1 MPPTEEGTRPF
12 IGRAEIL
19 DALRARLG
27 TAREGRGGF
36 TWIFGDV
43 GVGKSFLAQELA
55 REARSAPME
64 VLSGRAPALE
74 NPPPLHLISQ
84 ALQHLGSEEDAS
96 GRGAFRPSALAFVPA
111 AGPDPVLL
119 GFVPRM
125 EGPGE
130 EPDRFDDRLLEQM
143 VAPSFSGEGGT
154 SWVFSQLSDRL
165 LSHAASHPVLLI
177 LEDLQTADAPSLEF
191 LGYLA
196 PLIEDHPLWVVA
208 TLLPRPSLSEL
219 VKLTLERVGRATR
232 TEEIT
237 LRPFTAPELAE
248 FVRTLDGEY
257 RMRPEEITR
266 WHSQTGG
273 NPLFVEQIVRSRR
286 ERGADRSTTEPSIR
300 EMTEFLARQMAELTE
315 EEQRAVTV
323 AAVLGKEFSFPFLL
337 RASGEPE
344 ERLAEITER
353 LSSRGILREQPD
365 ERFEF
370 VRDDLR
376 LQIYSDLTE
385 TRRRLLHR
393 RAAEALE
400 ATGTADA
407 ATIYALARHFQLG
420 RVEDKSALYNRLAG
434 DFAARS
440 FTPEVA
446 RDHYARALD
455 SLRQATPYDA
465 EGELELMIELAIQ
478 LDRVGELQAAERCLR
493 DVLARPK
500 LVQIAR
506 PTQKA
511 LLHLSLARILYD
523 QGRMDDANHLTMEL
537 LARYDPEAGP
547 IPLIAIHRI
556 RGEVLYYLG
565 LYEESLNQTDEALA
579 IARTQHNAREI
590 ALATQRRAN
599 VLGMIP
605 GRFPEAV
612 AAGRLAAEEL
622 ERQGDL
628 GEAAYARMFLG
639 VLMSQHDR
647 VDEGLQELENA
658 VRLAENA
665 HDQRR
670 IGWALF
676 NLADLLRETGQ
687 VSEARAR
694 NGRARQILEHVGDR
708 FGLIQSRIIEGKIL
722 LGLGEASD
730 AEVELLEA
738 YRLSREL

>member
-1 MPPTEEGTRPF
+1 
-12 IGRAEIL
+12 
-19 DALRARLG
+19 
-27 TAREGRGGF
+27 
-36 TWIFGDV
+36 
-43 GVGKSFLAQELA
+43 
-55 REARSAPME
+55 
-64 VLSGRAPALE
+64 
-74 NPPPLHLISQ
+74 
-84 ALQHLGSEEDAS
+84 
-96 GRGAFRPSALAFVPA
+96 
-111 AGPDPVLL
+111 
-119 GFVPRM
+119 
-125 EGPGE
+125 
-130 EPDRFDDRLLEQM
+130 
-143 VAPSFSGEGGT
+143 
-154 SWVFSQLSDRL
+154 
-165 LSHAASHPVLLI
+165 
-177 LEDLQTADAPSLEF
+177 
-191 LGYLA
+191 
-196 PLIEDHPLWVVA
+196 
-208 TLLPRPSLSEL
+208 
-219 VKLTLERVGRATR
+219 
-232 TEEIT
+232 
-237 LRPFTAPELAE
+237 
-248 FVRTLDGEY
+248 
-257 RMRPEEITR
+257 
-266 WHSQTGG
+266 
-273 NPLFVEQIVRSRR
+273 
-286 ERGADRSTTEPSIR
+286 
-300 EMTEFLARQMAELTE
+300 MTEFLARQMAELTE

-547 IPLIAIHRI
+547 IPSSPSTGSGARCSTTSASTRNRSTRPTRRSRSPGPSTMPARSRSPPSAGPTCSASSRPVP
-556 RGEVLYYLG
+556 RGGRGRAPRGGGARAARGPRRGRVRPDVPG
-565 LYEESLNQTDEALA
+565 RPDEP
-579 IARTQHNAREI
+579 ARPRRRRAPGARE
-590 ALATQRRAN
+590 RGP
-599 VLGMIP
+599 LG
-605 GRFPEAV
+605 
-612 AAGRLAAEEL
+612 
-622 ERQGDL
+622 
-628 GEAAYARMFLG
+628 GE
-639 VLMSQHDR
+639 
-647 VDEGLQELENA
+647 
-658 VRLAENA
+658 
-665 HDQRR
+665 
-670 IGWALF
+670 
-676 NLADLLRETGQ
+676 
-687 VSEARAR
+687 RAR
-694 NGRARQILEHVGDR
+694 PAPDRLGALQSRRPVAGDR
-708 FGLIQSRIIEGKIL
+708 T
-722 LGLGEASD
+722 GLGGPGPERTRPPRSWSTSGTGSASSNP
-730 AEVELLEA
+730 VS
-738 YRLSREL
+738 SRGRSCSVWGRPRTPRSSSSRPIA